1 MKVFSFLLFMKLL
14 LSVNTFKISKI
25 PTKIITFYSFLHF
38 SIVPACGIEDNIF
51 EGEQLFSSNCAACH
65 AGGNNVIYSEKT
77 LRKESLVAYLQG
89 GYSKENIVN
98 QITYGRKAMPPFMDR
113 LNDEEIKEIAE
124 YVYKMA
130 ENNSW

>member
-65 AGGNNVIYSEKT
+65 AGGNNIIYSEKT